1 MSLYPFIRV
10 ASSKSRRIN
19 AGTAIANGM
28 LFTRMAADDK
38 LGMDAGITRRDYL
51 NSTLVASG
59 GLLLSGACP
68 MELLAQADWN
78 GYGGVGEYSNSNGN
92 TFEVMTEAHKIRDH
106 VFDPLPADVPDTGEQ
121 YDCVVVGGG
130 ISGLAAALFFA
141 RQGGRNRTCLVL
153 ENHPIFGG
161 EAKGNEFLV
170 DGQHVMAHQG
180 SAMYFPPFAGTFL
193 AGFYQSIGIPPDP
206 FPYQTWTGK
215 DPALPVAKTPYPEGG
230 RNSAFFFGP
239 RFGKSAGMW
248 LTDPWGKGLEG
259 APISSQARR
268 ELLKM
273 QSGAAD
279 FQPPKQHGD
288 EISRRLDSMS
298 FEQHLMEKFGLSRE
312 TVRTFLSPVS
322 GGGSGLGADALSAY
336 ADYAADVL
344 LPWDHEKGVQM
355 FPGGNAGVARHI
367 VKSLIPD
374 ALPGLATLESVAR
387 TPVDF
392 TALDRPGTS
401 RIRLRTTV
409 VSVQHEAGSVKV
421 VYARDGNLA
430 SVRARSVIV
439 AGGSWT
445 AKHIVKDLP
454 APHRD
459 AYAQFYRAPCLMA
472 NVAVRNWRFLYK
484 LGISECQWFEGI
496 GNYTAVR
503 KLATFGAVS
512 PTLSPDS
519 PVVLTLKI
527 LFSNPELSIGEQVS
541 SGRAELI
548 STPFRGYEKRIREQ
562 FTMMFGSLGFDA
574 RRDIAGII
582 LNRWGHAYLS
592 AQPGFFFGK
601 DGKPGP
607 GEVLRNTPFD
617 RISFAN
623 SDLAGIMDHRTS
635 ILEAHRAVGQA
646 LERIRT

>member
-1 MSLYPFIRV
+1 
-10 ASSKSRRIN
+10 
-19 AGTAIANGM
+19 
-28 LFTRMAADDK
+28 MAADDK
-38 LGMDAGITRRDYL
+38 LGLNEGITRRDYL
-51 NSTLVASG
+51 NSTLIASG
-59 GLLLSGACP
+59 GALLSGACP
-68 MELLAQADWN
+68 MELLAQSDWN
-78 GYGGVGEYSNSNGN
+78 GYSGVGEYSNSNGN
-92 TFEVMTEAHKIRDH
+92 TYEVMTEAHKIRDH
-106 VFDPLPADVPDTGEQ
+106 VFEPLPTNIPDSGEM

-130 ISGLAAALFFA
+130 ISGLAAALFFT
-141 RQGGRNRTCLVL
+141 RQSSGKKTCLVL

-170 DGQHVMAHQG
+170 DGQRVMAHQG
-180 SAMYFPPFAGTFL
+180 SAMYFPCFAGTFL
-193 AGFYQSIGIPPDP
+193 ADFYQSIGVGPDP
-206 FPYQTWTGK
+206 FPYQIWTGK
-215 DPALPVAKTPYPEGG
+215 DPALPVAKTPYPDGG
-230 RNSAFFFGP
+230 ANSAFFFGP
-239 RFGKSAGMW
+239 RFGKPAGM
-248 LTDPWGKGLEG
+248 LLKDPWGKNLEG
-259 APISSQARR
+259 APISAQAKR

-273 QSGAAD
+273 QAGSPD
-279 FQPPKQHGD
+279 FQPPKTHGD
-288 EISRRLDSMS
+288 EISRKLDSMS
-298 FEQHLMEKFGLSRE
+298 FEQHLMEKFGLNRE

-322 GGGSGLGADALSAY
+322 GGGSGLGADALSGY
-336 ADYAADVL
+336 AEYAADVL

-374 ALPGLATLESVAR
+374 AIPGPVTLESVQR

-392 TALDRPGTS
+392 AALDRPQAA

-409 VSVQHEAGSVKV
+409 VFVKHEAGAVRI
-421 VYARDGNLA
+421 VYAREGKLT
-430 SVRARSVIV
+430 SLRARSVIV

-454 APHRD
+454 ATHRE

-472 NVAVRNWRFLYK
+472 NVAVHNWRFLYK
-484 LGISECQWFEGI
+484 LGLTECQWFEGI

-503 KLATFGAVS
+503 KLATFGDVP

-527 LFSNPELSIGEQVS
+527 LFSNPELPIGEQVS
-541 SGRAELI
+541 RGRAELI
-548 STPFRGYEKRIREQ
+548 GTPFRGYEKRIREQ
-562 FTMMFGSLGFDA
+562 LSMMFSSAGFDA

-592 AQPGFFFGK
+592 PQPGFFFGK
-601 DGKPGP
+601 EGKPGP

-646 LERIRT
+646 LQTIRA

>member
-1 MSLYPFIRV
+1 
-10 ASSKSRRIN
+10 
-19 AGTAIANGM
+19 M

-38 LGMDAGITRRDYL
+38 LGMDTGITRRDYL
-51 NSTLVASG
+51 NSTLLASG

-68 MELLAQADWN
+68 MELLAESDWN

-92 TFEVMTEAHKIRDH
+92 TYEVMTEAHKIRDR
-106 VFDPLPADVPDTGEQ
+106 VFEPLPADVPDTGEQ
-121 YDCVVVGGG
+121 YDCVIVGGG
-130 ISGLAAALFFA
+130 ISGLAAALFFTREA
-141 RQGGRNRTCLVL
+141 GRAKTCLVL

-170 DGQHVMAHQG
+170 DGQTVIAHQG

-193 AGFYQSIGIPPDP
+193 SEFYQSIGIGPDP
-206 FPYQTWTGK
+206 FPYQTWSGK
-215 DPALPVAKTPYPEGG
+215 DPALAVAKTPYPEGG
-230 RNSAFFFGP
+230 SNSGFFFGP
-239 RFGKSAGMW
+239 RFGKTSGMW
-248 LTDPWGKGLEG
+248 LTDPWGRQLAG
-259 APISSQARR
+259 APISDKARR

-273 QSGAAD
+273 QSGAAE

-288 EISRRLDSMS
+288 EISRRLDSMT
-298 FEQHLMEKFGLSRE
+298 FEQHLMEKFELSRE

-374 ALPGLATLESVAR
+374 AIPGPGTLASVAK

-392 TALDRPGTS
+392 SALDRSGGAA

-409 VSVQHEAGSVKV
+409 ISVRHDGGAVKV
-421 VYARDGNLA
+421 VYTREGKLQ

-454 APHRD
+454 ATHRE

-512 PTLSPDS
+512 PTLGPDS

-527 LFSNPELSIGEQVS
+527 LFSNPELPIGEQVTR
-541 SGRAELI
+541 GRAELI
-548 STPFRGYEKRIREQ
+548 GTPFRGYEQRIREQ
-562 FTMMFGSLGFDA
+562 LTMMFGGLGFDA

-607 GEVLRNTPFD
+607 GEVLRATPFG

-635 ILEAHRAVGQA
+635 ILEAHRAVRQA
-646 LERIRT
+646 MERMKS

>member
-1 MSLYPFIRV
+1 
-10 ASSKSRRIN
+10 
-19 AGTAIANGM
+19 
-28 LFTRMAADDK
+28 MAADDK
-38 LGMDAGITRRDYL
+38 LGMDSGITRRDYL

-59 GLLLSGACP
+59 AALLSGACP
-68 MELLAQADWN
+68 MDLLAQADWN

-92 TFEVMTEAHKIRDH
+92 TYEVMTDAHKIRDH
-106 VFDPLPADVPDTGEQ
+106 VFEPLPADVPDTGEH

-141 RQGGRNRTCLVL
+141 RETAGKKGCLVL

-170 DGQHVMAHQG
+170 DSQRVIAHQG
-180 SAMYFPPFAGTFL
+180 SAMYFPPFEGTFL
-193 AGFYQSIGIPPDP
+193 SDFYKSIGIGPDP
-206 FPYQTWTGK
+206 FPYQIWTGK
-215 DPALPVAKTPYPEGG
+215 DPALPVAKTPYTEGG

-239 RFGKSAGMW
+239 RFGKTTGLL
-248 LTDPWGKGLEG
+248 LTDPWGKNLEG
-259 APISSQARR
+259 APISAQARR

-273 QSGAAD
+273 QSGASD
-279 FQPPKQHGD
+279 FQPPKTHGD

-344 LPWDHEKGVQM
+344 LPWDREKGVQM

-374 ALPGLATLESVAR
+374 AIPGPMTLESVAR

-392 TALDRPGTS
+392 AALDRPGPS

-409 VSVQHEAGSVKV
+409 VSVRHEAGSVRM
-421 VYARDGNLA
+421 VYTRDGKLA
-430 SVRARSVIV
+430 SVRASSVIV

-454 APHRD
+454 AAHRD

-527 LFSNPELSIGEQVS
+527 LFSNPELPIGEQVTR
-541 SGRAELI
+541 GRMQLI
-548 STPFRGYEKRIREQ
+548 GTPFRGYEKRIREQ
-562 FTMMFGSLGFDA
+562 FTMMFGALGFDA
-574 RRDIAGII
+574 KRDIAGII

-607 GEVLRNTPFD
+607 GEVLRTTPFD

-635 ILEAHRAVGQA
+635 ILEAHRAVAQSLA
-646 LERIRT
+646 RIQV